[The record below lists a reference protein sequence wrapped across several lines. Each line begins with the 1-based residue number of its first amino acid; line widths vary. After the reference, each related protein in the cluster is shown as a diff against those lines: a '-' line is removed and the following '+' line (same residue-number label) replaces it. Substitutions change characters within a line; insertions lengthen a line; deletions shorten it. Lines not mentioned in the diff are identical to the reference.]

1 MNKEQLIAL
10 GLTEEQ
16 ADAVINGYGQMVPKS
31 RLDTKIQENNDLKEQ
46 LSERDNQLEGL
57 KKVDAEGLQTKI
69 TELQQA
75 NEQLKNDH
83 EQQITQRDFD
93 FALENALRDAKA
105 KNPRAVKALLD
116 AKSIQLVD
124 GQLTGLD
131 EQLTALKAS
140 DDYLFV
146 ADGLKGKT
154 PPTPPGTLPTNNP
167 FSKENWNL
175 TKQGQL
181 LREEPERAKQLQA
194 LAGKN

>member
-16 ADAVINGYGQMVPKS
+16 ADAVISGYGQMVPKS
-31 RLDTKIQENNDLKEQ
+31 RLDTKIQENKDLKEQ

-69 TELQQA
+69 TELQQV
-75 NEQLKNDH
+75 NEQLKIEH

-105 KNPRAVKALLD
+105 KNPRAVRALLD
-116 AKSIQLVD
+116 AKAIQLVD
-124 GQLTGLD
+124 GQLTGLE
-131 EQLTALKAS
+131 EQLTVLKAS

-146 ADGLKGKT
+146 ADGLRGKT
-154 PPTPPGTLPTNNP
+154 PPTPPSNGKAAVTKEQFKNMNYTERNRLYTENP
-167 FSKENWNL
+167 EL
-175 TKQGQL
+175 Y
-181 LREEPERAKQLQA
+181 KQL
-194 LAGKN
+194 NN